1 MPQYGIPQEW
11 ITMTSSSRRA
21 VLEAVMI
28 SDVLICIASLAI
40 SYDLSSHL
48 PLLQLFH
55 TAYVYHPVQR
65 LISLLALALA
75 WHLIFTGVGLYRS
88 HRLSSLREEMMDVLK
103 SSLLATVCLLFWCWL
118 RPRSANQPLHW
129 DLMIAGAFGVV
140 TLAALELDRYI
151 ARLILHWL
159 RSNDRNLRY
168 VLVVG
173 TNSRAVNYAFKAKQ
187 HKHWGYELVGFAD
200 DIWYSADA
208 PEEFKQKL
216 LGSLDE
222 IPHLLRTQALD
233 EVVIAL
239 PLASYYSKA
248 AWIASLCRQ
257 QGIQVRF
264 EGVLFG
270 DYAGAKELAHI
281 QQPID
286 SQLVWDDS
294 WSPTSSFLKRLIDIV
309 LSACA
314 IIVTSP
320 LMALIA
326 IAIKTTS
333 EGPALFKQQRV
344 GLGKRR
350 FTIFKFRTM
359 QSNAESM
366 IHSLEHLSETQGP
379 TFKLKNDPRITTIG
393 KFLRKTS
400 LDELPQLFNV
410 FIGDMSLV
418 GPRPLPLRD
427 YEGFSYDWQRK
438 RFSVKPGITCLWQ
451 VKGRSLIGFDE
462 WMKLDVHYI
471 NNWSVWLDLKILV
484 QTIPAVLRG
493 SGAV

>member
-1 MPQYGIPQEW
+1 
-11 ITMTSSSRRA
+11 
-21 VLEAVMI
+21 
-28 SDVLICIASLAI
+28 
-40 SYDLSSHL
+40 
-48 PLLQLFH
+48 
-55 TAYVYHPVQR
+55 
-65 LISLLALALA
+65 
-75 WHLIFTGVGLYRS
+75 
-88 HRLSSLREEMMDVLK
+88 
-103 SSLLATVCLLFWCWL
+103 
-118 RPRSANQPLHW
+118 
-129 DLMIAGAFGVV
+129 MIAGAFGIV

-173 TNSRAVNYAFKAKQ
+173 TNSRAVNYALRAKQ
-187 HKHWGYELVGFAD
+187 HTHWGYQLVGFAD

-270 DYAGAKELAHI
+270 DYAGAQELART

-294 WSPTSSFLKRLIDIV
+294 WSPTSSFVKRLIDIA
-309 LSACA
+309 LSLCA
-314 IIVTSP
+314 IVVTSP
-320 LMALIA
+320 LMVLIA

-359 QSNAESM
+359 QVNAESM

-393 KFLRKTS
+393 TFLRKTS

-410 FIGDMSLV
+410 LIGDMSLV
-418 GPRPLPLRD
+418 GPRPLPVRD
-427 YEGFSYDWQRK
+427 YEGFSSDWQRK

-451 VKGRSLIGFDE
+451 VNGRSLIGFDE

-471 NNWSVWLDLKILV
+471 NNWSIWLDLKILV